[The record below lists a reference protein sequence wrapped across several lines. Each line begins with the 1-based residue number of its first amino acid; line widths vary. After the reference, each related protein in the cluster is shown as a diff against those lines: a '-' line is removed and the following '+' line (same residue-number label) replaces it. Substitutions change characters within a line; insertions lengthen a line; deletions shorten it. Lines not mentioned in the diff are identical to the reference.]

1 MNYQIMDTWFITSAE
16 EQHLGLTADG
26 NQYYLDIYAKND
38 DCRNE
43 DGSLDAVCSGRFA
56 TIAEA
61 MDAYL
66 DCVKKFGSGCYSWK
80 QRKEIVRN
88 LGVRKTY

>member
-1 MNYQIMDTWFITSAE
+1 MNYQIMDTWFINTAE

-26 NQYYLDIYAKND
+26 NQYYLDIFAKNE
-38 DCRNE
+38 DCRRE
-43 DGSLDAVCSGRFA
+43 DGSLDAVCSGRFFKRA
-56 TIAEA
+56 DA
-61 MDAYL
+61 MAAYL
-66 DCVKKFGSGCYSWK
+66 KCVNDFGSGCYSWE